1 MIKLHE
7 LCTKNSQRIPSGVG
21 KMERKSF
28 GSAGPLSAALIV
40 LLAGIAAA
48 ATFSPALV
56 VDTYM
61 DAYEDDETF
70 ADAETLWVTSE
81 DGDPVRIAFLV
92 YSEMVK
98 LPMEIESG
106 EFRARVTDVERP
118 GEVTLYFYDMAVLE
132 TETWRDMLRYDDE
145 PLATLD
151 IQETGWATWDA
162 TDLVK
167 KAAEECSEGCPFSVV
182 LVAEGD
188 ASIGFASMEGSGDE
202 TAVIEYIA

>member
-1 MIKLHE
+1 MK
-7 LCTKNSQRIPSGVG
+7 
-21 KMERKSF
+21 RKSF
-28 GSAGPLSAALIV
+28 GSAGLLSAALIV

-61 DAYEDDETF
+61 DASEEDETF
-70 ADAETLWVTSE
+70 ADAETLWASN
-81 DGDPVRIAFLV
+81 DGGEPVRIAFLV

-106 EFRARVTDVERP
+106 KLRAYVTNVERP

-132 TETWRDMLRYDDE
+132 TETWREMPRYDDE
-145 PLATLD
+145 PLATLN

-162 TDLVK
+162 TALVK
-167 KAAEECSEGCPFSVV
+167 KAAEECSEGCPFTVV

-188 ASIGFASMEGSGDE
+188 ASIGFASMEGSSDE
-202 TAVIEYIA
+202 TAVIEYVA